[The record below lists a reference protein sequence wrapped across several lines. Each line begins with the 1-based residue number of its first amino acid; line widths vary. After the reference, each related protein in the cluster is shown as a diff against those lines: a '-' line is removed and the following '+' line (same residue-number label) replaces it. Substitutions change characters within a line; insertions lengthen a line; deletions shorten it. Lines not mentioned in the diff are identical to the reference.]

1 MCIIVFIFMPYHRSC
16 SVFRSRTFFEPFNC
30 LSPLIRRA
38 FVLFLGQVSV
48 NRRSHFTKAIR
59 FIIRFLR
66 PFSKCCL
73 KLLKSFI
80 KASSSYISIISAQS
94 FKQAHNFSKNWR
106 IINALNDS
114 SVHFYLT
121 HRLLPNFFEKIQK
134 NTSYEFFHLL
144 FVIFLSLLLK
154 QKYFYKPSQS

>member
-16 SVFRSRTFFEPFNC
+16 PVFCSRTFFEPFNC

-38 FVLFLGQVSV
+38 FVLVLGQVSV

-106 IINALNDS
+106 IINALIQAFIFIS
-114 SVHFYLT
+114 HIVCFPISLKKYKKT
-121 HRLLPNFFEKIQK
+121 QAMNFFNCNFVVLVETEI
-134 NTSYEFFHLL
+134 FF
-144 FVIFLSLLLK
+144 
-154 QKYFYKPSQS
+154 

>member
-16 SVFRSRTFFEPFNC
+16 PVFCSRTFFEPFNC

-38 FVLFLGQVSV
+38 FVLVLGQVSV

-73 KLLKSFI
+73 ELLKSFI

-94 FKQAHNFSKNWR
+94 FKQVHNFSKNWR
-106 IINALNDS
+106 IINALIQAFIFIS
-114 SVHFYLT
+114 HIVCFPISLKKYKKT
-121 HRLLPNFFEKIQK
+121 QAMNFFNCNFVVLVETEI
-134 NTSYEFFHLL
+134 FF
-144 FVIFLSLLLK
+144 
-154 QKYFYKPSQS
+154 

>member
-16 SVFRSRTFFEPFNC
+16 PVFRSRTFFEPFNC

-73 KLLKSFI
+73 ELLKSFI

-106 IINALNDS
+106 IINALIQAFIFIS
-114 SVHFYLT
+114 HIVCFPISLKKYKKT
-121 HRLLPNFFEKIQK
+121 QAMNFF
-134 NTSYEFFHLL
+134 NCNL
-144 FVIFLSLLLK
+144 
-154 QKYFYKPSQS
+154 